1 MFTFFQDIEED
12 FAERILDSTI
22 RAQTPPSTW
31 KFDDTI
37 MPPSFGDQ
45 VIDFFTMPNVL
56 AIMVLIAILIALA
69 SFIMHFIM
77 PVKVSVSV
85 SKADGAGG
93 VPSLDTSPSA
103 KGKTVHIT
111 APVEATPGVILP
123 VKVDG
128 YSKGGDPCLWGA
140 DGRHIATI
148 HFPEKYVR
156 RVVDLINGP
165 GTKPFTN
172 VFYSDRRVTVND
184 ATIYVLEYLDD
195 ECTDRSEDVTYY
207 IFKRLSGREVEDPSL
222 PPKTPDL
229 YDDGEATRD
238 DVLGM
243 G

>member
-37 MPPSFGDQ
+37 MPPTFGEK
-45 VIDFFTMPNVL
+45 VVEFFTTPNVL
-56 AIMVLIAILIALA
+56 AITALVALLIALA
-69 SFIMHFIM
+69 AFIMHFIM

-85 SKADGAGG
+85 SKADGGS
-93 VPSLDTSPSA
+93 PSLDPAPSA
-103 KGKTVHIT
+103 KSKTVRIG
-111 APVEATPGVILP
+111 APVEAAPGVFLP

-156 RVVDLINGP
+156 RIVDLINGI
-165 GTKPFTN
+165 GKKPFTN
-172 VFYSDRRVTVND
+172 VFYSERKVTVND
-184 ATIYVLEYLDD
+184 AMIYVLEYLDD
-195 ECTDRSEDVTYY
+195 DCTDRSEDVTYY
-207 IFKRLSGREVEDPSL
+207 IFKRLSGREVEDM

-229 YDDGEATRD
+229 YDDGEATQD
-238 DVLGM
+238 DVKNLG
-243 G
+243 

>member
-1 MFTFFQDIEED
+1 MFLFFQNIGED

-22 RAQTPPSTW
+22 KAQPVSMSW
-31 KFDDTI
+31 LYDEDFDT
-37 MPPSFGDQ
+37 PSFGDQ

-111 APVEATPGVILP
+111 APVEAAPGVILP
-123 VKVDG
+123 VKIDG

-148 HFPEKYVR
+148 HFPAKYVR
-156 RVVDLINGP
+156 RVVDLINGT
-165 GTKPFTN
+165 GTKPFAN
-172 VFYSDRRVTVND
+172 VLYSDRRVTVND
-184 ATIYVLEYLDD
+184 ATVYVLEYLDD
-195 ECTDRSEDVTYY
+195 DCTDRSEDVTYY
-207 IFKRLSGREVEDPSL
+207 IFKRLSGRKVDEM
-222 PPKTPDL
+222 PPKTPNF
-229 YDDGEATRD
+229 DDDEATRD